1 MPYNFPAGQ
10 INYPKKYVWLKFQVC
25 STNSILIALL
35 DFNVYHS
42 YNKGP
47 EYAQEKLKFCKAV
60 KGFDFVTNHEDGLKA
75 ANDELNDKGIKV
87 FEINGDVT
95 CNAVMCLVNDKVLLQ
110 CDVGKEKSS

>member
-1 MPYNFPAGQ
+1 MF
-10 INYPKKYVWLKFQVC
+10 
-25 STNSILIALL
+25 TILT
-35 DFNVYHS
+35 
-42 YNKGP
+42 NKGP

-75 ANDELNDKGIKV
+75 TNDELNDKGIKV

-110 CDVGKEKSS
+110 CDVGKKKVVKNLPSNM